1 MAVHHAIE
9 PELIKQRLRI
19 AAMKRARQAAR
30 QSKGM
35 RP

>member
-1 MAVHHAIE
+1 MSPSAEIVA
-9 PELIKQRLRI
+9 LRLRL

-35 RP
+35 KP